1 MMIMEFL
8 ENINEIGNKIKEI
21 DFSQIQEN
29 FLQSKLGQVVD
40 AAIDQGLKYILPD
53 FIEDEVID
61 IKDTLFSE
69 GLKEAAD
76 KAIEKAIDLGK
87 TTLGIFTG
95 NFENVTQAQ
104 NAIKEGGVIDG
115 ISDAIDTVLKKL
127 TDAKII
133 PSTISKLIKTGKKEI
148 LNNIEKDIKNEF
160 TNENKSI
167 SNLEKYI
174 DNWKNYYSEKDLS
187 GINKEFKKIEKEEKN
202 ILPIKNIIENINK
215 IKNIHELINNSDNF
229 DFDEMYLELSENLE

>member
-1 MMIMEFL
+1 MEILNNF
-8 ENINEIGNKIKEI
+8 NEIGNKLKEI

-40 AAIDQGLKYILPD
+40 AAIDQGLKYVLPD

-61 IKDTLFSE
+61 IKDTLVSE
-69 GLKEAAD
+69 GLKEAVD

-95 NFENVTQAQ
+95 NFENVIQAQ
-104 NAIKEGGVIDG
+104 NAVKEGGVIDG
-115 ISDAIDTVLKKL
+115 ISDAIDSILKKL

-133 PSTISKLIKTGKKEI
+133 PSTVSELIKTGKKEI

-160 TNENKSI
+160 INEDESLN
-167 SNLEKYI
+167 NLEKYI
-174 DNWKNYYSEKDLS
+174 NNWKDYYSEKNLS

-202 ILPIKNIIENINK
+202 ILPIKNVIDNINK
-215 IKNIHELINNSDNF
+215 IKNIHELINNSENF
-229 DFDEMYLELSENLE
+229 DFDEMYLELSDSLEY